1 MPVDDNGS
9 FFKQT
14 HVSCAIIRQGDFTLA
29 VQRNVGMS
37 LPLKWEFPGGKI
49 EKNETPEEC
58 LRRELKEELELCIQ
72 IGEALKPITHAY
84 ATFTVILHPFICVIK
99 SGKIVLRE
107 HAAFAWLTTSEL
119 PALDWADA
127 DRPVLNAYLKMPVRG
142 THGEGI

>member
-1 MPVDDNGS
+1 MVFLKPVKVYDTELE
-9 FFKQT
+9 QT

-58 LRRELKEELELCIQ
+58 LKRELEEELALCIQ
-72 IGEALKPITHAY
+72 IGEALKPMTHAY
-84 ATFTVILHPFICVIK
+84 ETFTVILHPFICVIK
-99 SGKIVLRE
+99 SGTIVLRE

-127 DRPVLNAYLKMPVRG
+127 DLPVLNAYLKMPVK
-142 THGEGI
+142 EM